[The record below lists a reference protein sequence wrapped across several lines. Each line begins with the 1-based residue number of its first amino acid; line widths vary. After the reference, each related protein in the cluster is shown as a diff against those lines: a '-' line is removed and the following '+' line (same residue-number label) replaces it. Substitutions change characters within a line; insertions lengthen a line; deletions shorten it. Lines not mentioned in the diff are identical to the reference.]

1 MTRLIL
7 LGAAALAVEVGL
19 ALVWP
24 WLLWYYAAAV
34 VIGVAGAVRLWWWMH
49 TWR

>member
-1 MTRLIL
+1 M
-7 LGAAALAVEVGL
+7 LGAVQVALAL
-19 ALVWP
+19 RWP
-24 WLLWYYAAAV
+24 WLWWYYAAAV